1 MAPRFSVPA
10 RGNVSSRNPATVVEE
25 SMNRHWLMMAAAL
38 SASAVSIGFT
48 APVVAAE
55 PDVAGSE
62 EFVVHAEIPTAV
74 DDFAPGP
81 APGDPV
87 GDACDRFAAAL
98 SHAAAE
104 YEEFAYATAGGGNF
118 VDYSDPN
125 VERYKLIGRAALRES
140 AAEILDASR
149 TSGLPPDIADPMRD
163 WSLHATKLLLIMSV
177 RGGGDSLNNA
187 ANQLNS
193 DAERAQL
200 ACAVN
205 LSGGAAG

>member
-1 MAPRFSVPA
+1 VTSHWTAD
-10 RGNVSSRNPATVVEE
+10 VVED
-25 SMNRHWLMMAAAL
+25 SMNRYRSAMAALLA
-38 SASAVSIGFT
+38 AGAVSAGLM
-48 APVVAAE
+48 APLVSAE
-55 PDVAGSE
+55 PSVVESE
-62 EFVVHAEIPTAV
+62 ETLPESETSTTVG
-74 DDFAPGP
+74 DFASEPTP
-81 APGDPV
+81 VSPV
-87 GDACDRFAAAL
+87 GDACNRFAAAL

-104 YEEFAYATAGGGNF
+104 YEEFAYATAGGGNY
-118 VDYSDPN
+118 VNYSDPI
-125 VERYKLIGRAALRES
+125 VERYSLIGRAALRES

-149 TSGLPPDIADPMRD
+149 TAGLSPDIADPMRD

>member
-1 MAPRFSVPA
+1 MNRYRSAIAALLSAGAVSAGLMAPL
-10 RGNVSSRNPATVVEE
+10 VSAEPGVVESE
-25 SMNRHWLMMAAAL
+25 ETL
-38 SASAVSIGFT
+38 
-48 APVVAAE
+48 P
-55 PDVAGSE
+55 GSE
-62 EFVVHAEIPTAV
+62 TPTAV
-74 DDFAPGP
+74 GDFAYGST
-81 APGDPV
+81 PGDPI
-87 GDACDRFAAAL
+87 GDACNRFAAAL

-104 YEEFAYATAGGGNF
+104 YEEFAYATAGGGN
-118 VDYSDPN
+118 VVNYSDPN
-125 VERYKLIGRAALRES
+125 VERSKLIGRAALRES
-140 AAEILDASR
+140 AAEILDTAR
-149 TSGLPPDIADPMRD
+149 TAGLPPDIADPMRD

>member
-1 MAPRFSVPA
+1 
-10 RGNVSSRNPATVVEE
+10 
-25 SMNRHWLMMAAAL
+25 MNRHWLMMAAAL
-38 SASAVSIGFT
+38 AAGGVSVGPMTPAVS
-48 APVVAAE
+48 AE
-55 PDVAGSE
+55 PEITGSE
-62 EFVVHAEIPTAV
+62 ETVAQTEIPTAV
-74 DDFAPGP
+74 GDLAPGP
-81 APGDPV
+81 PQENPV
-87 GDACDRFAAAL
+87 GDACSRFAVAL

-118 VDYSDPN
+118 VNYSDPN
-125 VERYKLIGRAALRES
+125 VERYSLIGRAALRES
-140 AAEILDASR
+140 AAEILDTSR
-149 TSGLPPDIADPMRD
+149 TAGLPPDIADPMRD

-193 DAERAQL
+193 DAERAQM